1 MLKVLSFHL
10 QAYLF
15 SPTLFSPIHL
25 SEAYFSY
32 ENYELYPT
40 IRSIGANELS
50 HIQSWA
56 WNILLLFAKR
66 YLLGF
71 TFLYGNMHELK
82 IRHFHQTHSQP
93 LAIILHFFLLGD
105 CTTDMNFFPRLQKK
119 LFFYLLDYTAY
130 SNI

>member
-1 MLKVLSFHL
+1 MDFQQQMYNKYMLKVLSFSF

-40 IRSIGANELS
+40 IRSIDANELS

-93 LAIILHFFLLGD
+93 LAIILHFFF
-105 CTTDMNFFPRLQKK
+105 TR
-119 LFFYLLDYTAY
+119 
-130 SNI
+130 